1 MVFRRT
7 ANSLIDEE
15 DSLSIVTDV
24 CVIQGQDPHLRAP
37 LGFTKIP
44 LDLRQTPA
52 ELERVPNL
60 DYVFVCYRTDK
71 QLALAERDLL
81 ILRRLAELEKSFLGS
96 KSEDRKQLDEAKQFL
111 GLTYNQDLLV
121 DLSSTVKEAL
131 LGPLGDAYLE
141 HRLDLLGEMSGLL
154 WSKYLL
160 PVLQKIDTYIEMR
173 GQKEYFGEF
182 VDTIDEAVTRVRHDF
197 VGTLNV
203 MHRILTRMD
212 FVQDMVAYCKCSVYL
227 ASLQEQVGEFRNA
240 VQALRS
246 TLGKVVEFREE
257 RMKRSLDSD
266 AVENATTAMSITVDN
281 KKIGDLELKMQTV
294 CNTWEELILRKERD
308 RVRKEEATSPLDED
322 EGDEDQLEV
331 KACAEELRNKDLFE
345 REIDVAEW

>member
-44 LDLRQTPA
+44 LDLRQTPG

-81 ILRRLAELEKSFLGS
+81 ILRRLAELEKSFLGP

-141 HRLDLLGEMSGLL
+141 HRLDLLGEVSGLL

-212 FVQDMVAYCKCSVYL
+212 FV
-227 ASLQEQVGEFRNA
+227 
-240 VQALRS
+240 
-246 TLGKVVEFREE
+246 
-257 RMKRSLDSD
+257 
-266 AVENATTAMSITVDN
+266 
-281 KKIGDLELKMQTV
+281 
-294 CNTWEELILRKERD
+294 
-308 RVRKEEATSPLDED
+308 
-322 EGDEDQLEV
+322 
-331 KACAEELRNKDLFE
+331 
-345 REIDVAEW
+345 